1 MNPLATVKS
10 IATTMTYQDSGRQG
24 WRRFGIA
31 PCGFIDQ
38 HSARLAN
45 RLVNNLPDDTVIEI
59 GPGGGTIALHRDTW
73 LAITGAGSITL
84 QKPIENAAVFVRSGS
99 SITITPTAN
108 GLWTYLAIPSGWQ
121 TESAFGSTSH
131 HARSG
136 VGTAIQTDSQLVA
149 NEAAKGDIFP
159 GVSYRRPIIDDV
171 RNFCDPPV
179 IRITPG
185 PHLDRC
191 DDAVLR
197 QFIASPWQTNANGFD
212 RTGYQLTGQRL
223 PDTKTIHSTP
233 VVVGSVQLPPSC
245 QPIVT
250 MNDGPTVGGYPV
262 IAVVHPDDLSWL
274 AQTPPGSDIHF
285 SLDE

>member
-10 IATTMTYQDSGRQG
+10 IATTMTFQDAGRHG

-31 PCGFIDQ
+31 PCGFIDP

-59 GPGGGTIALHRDTW
+59 GPGGGTIVIHHDTW
-73 LAITGAGSITL
+73 IALTGAGSVAL
-84 QKPIENAAVFVRSGS
+84 QNPINNFAVFVRGGS

-108 GLWTYLAIPSGWQ
+108 GLWTYLAIPSGWNA
-121 TESAFGSTSH
+121 ESAFGSTSH

-136 VGTAIQTDSQLVA
+136 IGTAIHSDSQLVA
-149 NEAAKGDIFP
+149 NEAAKGDLFL
-159 GVSYRRPIIDDV
+159 GVNYRRPTIDDV
-171 RNFCDPPV
+171 RNFCEPPL
-179 IRITPG
+179 IRLTPG

-191 DDAVLR
+191 DDNILR
-197 QFIASPWQTNANGFD
+197 QFIASPWQTSANGFD
-212 RTGYQLTGQRL
+212 RTGYQLNGQQL
-223 PDTKTIHSTP
+223 ADTKTIHSTP
-233 VVVGSVQLPPSC
+233 VVVGSIQLPPSG

-262 IAVVHPDDLSWL
+262 IAVVHADDLSWL
-274 AQTPPGSDIHF
+274 AQTPPGRDIYF
-285 SLDE
+285 TLDE